1 MCGGGPSARI
11 GTKMSLLQPALKNAL
26 PATLLNYRH
35 KKTGGAQRHLPF
47 SVQRAASGGTNHQ
60 TRLNQ
65 FNRHG
70 NGFTATDTQAG
81 NTFLAAGVFQRVHQG
96 NNQA

>member
-1 MCGGGPSARI
+1 MQHGISGPCNPNRD
-11 GTKMSLLQPALKNAL
+11 KNVT
-26 PATLLNYRH
+26 PTTPLNYRH
-35 KKTGGAQRHLPF
+35 KKTGGTQRYLPF
-47 SVQRAASGGTNHQ
+47 SVQRAASGGTSHQ

-65 FNRHG
+65 FNRYR
-70 NGFTATDTQAG
+70 NGFTATDTQTG

>member
-1 MCGGGPSARI
+1 MCGGGLCSPNRDKSVPP
-11 GTKMSLLQPALKNAL
+11 TTP
-26 PATLLNYRH
+26 LNYRH
-35 KKTGGAQRHLPF
+35 KKTGGTQRHLPF
-47 SVQRAASGGTNHQ
+47 SVQRAASGGTSNQ

-65 FNRHG
+65 FNRYC